1 MFCEC
6 TSLTSLNLSNYNNNN
21 IKDMIWMFYGLNK
34 NCDIITNDEDLLNLF
49 TIKIKSKTLIKE

>member
-6 TSLTSLNLSNYNNNN
+6 TSLISLNLSNYNTNN

-34 NCDIITNDEDLLNLF
+34 NCDIITTDEDLLNLF
-49 TIKIKSKTLIKE
+49 NIKIKF